1 MLLSRGKTENIMENE
16 DKNQEIASKTPVN
29 EVPAA
34 TRNIKIEAL
43 LIAAAIAIGVIVAV
57 IVSLLMPANSGE
69 TFEIKYGASEP
80 LIREKGTLIISLIN
94 GFAVNIAALTA
105 LYFIRP
111 SGIKPILGNKCR
123 NAFLLVILALFGVL
137 AFVVMGILVPVTT
150 LPRALIQG
158 AIAVVVG
165 VYDLFI
171 YKLYMENRTYSNN
184 LFWEIFRFGI
194 VGLVAAVFDFLTVFA
209 FRFGVFGS
217 GTDWYVTLISTTC
230 GFIVGVTI
238 NYLMSTYMVYK
249 ASKSNLAKTAKGV
262 IFFVVLSAI
271 GLGIGIGLEYLLYDF
286 FFLNLGIGIFIYPV
300 VFVVRTLVVMVYNY
314 LSRKLLIY
322 K

>member
-1 MLLSRGKTENIMENE
+1 MENE
-16 DKNQEIASKTPVN
+16 EKKEEIASKTPMN

-43 LIAAAIAIGVIVAV
+43 LTAAAIAIGVVVAV
-57 IVSLLMPANSGE
+57 IVGLLVPTNSAE
-69 TFEIKYGASEP
+69 TFEIAYGGGAP
-80 LIREKGTLIISLIN
+80 LIREKGTLILSLIN
-94 GFAVNIAALTA
+94 GFAVNIAALIA
-105 LYFIRP
+105 LYFVRP
-111 SGIKPILGNKCR
+111 SGIKPILGDKCR
-123 NAFLLVILALFGVL
+123 NLILLIILSLFGVL
-137 AFVVMGILVPVTT
+137 AFVVMGILVPITSIPQAV
-150 LPRALIQG
+150 IQG
-158 AIAVVVG
+158 AIAVIVG

-171 YKLYMENRTYSNN
+171 YKLYMENRTFSNN

-217 GTDWYVTLISTTC
+217 GTEWYVTLISTTC

-262 IFFVVLSAI
+262 VFFVVLSAI
-271 GLGIGIGLEYLLYDF
+271 GLGIGIGLEYLLYDLF
-286 FFLNLGIGIFIYPV
+286 YLTLGIAIFIYPV
-300 VFVVRTLVVMVYNY
+300 VFVLRTLVVMVYNY

>member
-1 MLLSRGKTENIMENE
+1 MV
-16 DKNQEIASKTPVN
+16 IA
-29 EVPAA
+29 
-34 TRNIKIEAL
+34 IIIGL
-43 LIAAAIAIGVIVAV
+43 LI
-57 IVSLLMPANSGE
+57 PANKE
-69 TFEIKYGASEP
+69 TFEIAYGGGDP
-80 LIREKGTLIISLIN
+80 LIREKGTLIVSLIN
-94 GFAVNIAALTA
+94 GFAVNLAILTA
-105 LYFIRP
+105 FYFIRP
-111 SGIKPILGNKCR
+111 SGIKPVLGEKCR
-123 NAFLLVILALFGVL
+123 NLILLIILSLFGVL
-137 AFVVMGILVPVTT
+137 AHVVLGILVPVVSI
-150 LPRALIQG
+150 PQFFIQA
-158 AIAVVVG
+158 AIAIVVG

-171 YKLYMENRTYSNN
+171 YKLYMENRTYSNS

-217 GTDWYVTLISTTC
+217 GTEWYVTLVATTC

-262 IFFVVLSAI
+262 VFFVVLSAI
-271 GLGIGIGLEYLLYDF
+271 GLGIGIGLEYLLYDL
-286 FFLNLGIGIFIYPV
+286 FFLSLGIAIFIYPV

>member
-1 MLLSRGKTENIMENE
+1 MENE

-94 GFAVNIAALTA
+94 TRSYGSGNTNNTKTQAMIEIVPTFYYAYDKADKRRDVTILPWTWEYDDGSGTA
-105 LYFIRP
+105 PTGYVEVTFP
-111 SGIKPILGNKCR
+111 GSKAGEKKVYQKNS
-123 NAFLLVILALFGVL
+123 NAGQ
-137 AFVVMGILVPVTT
+137 MYCG
-150 LPRALIQG
+150 
-158 AIAVVVG
+158 
-165 VYDLFI
+165 
-171 YKLYMENRTYSNN
+171 KLRIEWMNRTYSNN

-322 K
+322 R

>member
-1 MLLSRGKTENIMENE
+1 MENV
-16 DKNQEIASKTPVN
+16 DKNQENVGKTPVN

-34 TRNIKIEAL
+34 TRNIKIECL
-43 LIAAAIAIGVIVAV
+43 LSAAAIAVGMVIAIIIG
-57 IVSLLMPANSGE
+57 LLVPANKE
-69 TFEIKYGASEP
+69 TFEIAYGGGDP
-80 LIREKGTLIISLIN
+80 LIREKGTLIVSLIN
-94 GFAVNIAALTA
+94 GFAVNLATLTA
-105 LYFIRP
+105 FYFIRP
-111 SGIKPILGNKCR
+111 SGIKPVLGEKCR
-123 NAFLLVILALFGVL
+123 NLILLIILSLFGVL
-137 AFVVMGILVPVTT
+137 AHVVLGILVPVVSI
-150 LPRALIQG
+150 PQFLIQA
-158 AIAVVVG
+158 AIAIIVG

-171 YKLYMENRTYSNN
+171 YKLYMENRTYSNS

-217 GTDWYVTLISTTC
+217 GTEWYVTLVATTC

-262 IFFVVLSAI
+262 VFFVVLSAI
-271 GLGIGIGLEYLLYDF
+271 GLGIGIGLEYLLYDL
-286 FFLNLGIGIFIYPV
+286 FFLSLGIAIFIYPV

>member
-1 MLLSRGKTENIMENE
+1 MENE
-16 DKNQEIASKTPVN
+16 VKNQEIADKTPVN

-34 TRNIKIEAL
+34 TRNIKFEAL
-43 LIAAAIAIGVIVAV
+43 LTAAAIAVGIVVAV
-57 IVSLLMPANSGE
+57 IVALLMPANSGE
-69 TFEIKYGASEP
+69 TFEIAYGGGAP
-80 LIREKGTLIISLIN
+80 LLREKGTLIVSLIN
-94 GFAVNIAALTA
+94 GFAVNIATLTA

-123 NAFLLVILALFGVL
+123 NALLLAILALFGVL
-137 AFVVMGILVPVTT
+137 AHVVLGILVPVTSIPT
-150 LPRALIQG
+150 ALIQG
-158 AIAVVVG
+158 AIAIIVG
-165 VYDLFI
+165 VYDLLI

-271 GLGIGIGLEYLLYDF
+271 GLGIGIGLEYLLYDLF
-286 FFLNLGIGIFIYPV
+286 YLTLGIGIFIYPV

-322 K
+322 R

>member
-123 NAFLLVILALFGVL
+123 NAFLLVILA
-137 AFVVMGILVPVTT
+137 FVVMGILVPVTT

-158 AIAVVVG
+158 AIAVIVG

-322 K
+322 R